1 MNRLVL
7 LFPLLLLIGCSK
19 PAEEP
24 PTTSPV
30 AEDLSALCCAQC
42 LDAASKDPQAR
53 DLSLVPC
60 SDYVGQIVNGQQV
73 VDGTCGRWFG
83 QEPRLVQDCR

>member
-1 MNRLVL
+1 MKRLA
-7 LFPLLLLIGCSK
+7 LLLLLAGCSK
-19 PAEEP
+19 PAPEP
-24 PTTSPV
+24 PPEPP
-30 AEDLSALCCAQC
+30 AEDLSGLCCAQC

-73 VDGTCGRWFG
+73 VDATCGGWFER
-83 QEPRLVQDCR
+83 EPRLVQDCR